1 MSNNNTEHPKINIPI
16 ELTQLDIDIKAELEK
31 GYEWNE
37 AANRVHDRY
46 KQERLAK
53 EQVLPIIEIDYS
65 KE

>member
-1 MSNNNTEHPKINIPI
+1 MEQPKINIPV

-46 KQERLAK
+46 KQEQLAK
-53 EQVLPIIEIDYS
+53 EKEAYEASLIEV
-65 KE
+65 KEVIKE